1 MKKWKGLLWGVLY
14 GLAARAIFSLELSE
28 NPILPTSGLM
38 SLSFLFVVPFVIG
51 LICAYYNDTV
61 TKAFKIVGIL
71 MPLFSI
77 IGMVL
82 VSVVFGWEGIICALI
97 GLPVFAIMSLIG
109 GFIGVNLF
117 IRNKDKMMVSFILLL
132 PFFIAPVERYFGL
145 DEKIFTE
152 KTSIIIKADEGTV
165 WRNITRVKTISEAEN
180 RISLFQVLGFPRP
193 IRAELDTIAVGG
205 IRKAIFDRGL
215 FFTETVTEAAPLKV
229 LKFTIKADPE
239 STPPTA
245 LDKHVMVGGKF
256 FDIMEGKYQIEKI
269 SDGNIN
275 LHLTSRFRLSTSFN
289 FYAGLWSKLIM
300 RDIQKNI
307 LQIIKDR
314 SERVS
319 SPSTS
324 DSSNKKPTLI

>member
-1 MKKWKGLLWGVLY
+1 MKKWNGLLWGVLY
-14 GLAARAIFSLELSE
+14 GLTARAIFALELTG

-51 LICAYYNDTV
+51 LISAYYNDTV
-61 TKAFKIVGIL
+61 TKAMKIVGIL

-77 IGMVL
+77 LGLFL

-117 IRNKDKMMVSFILLL
+117 KRNKDKVMVSLLL
-132 PFFIAPVERYFGL
+132 FLPLFVAPLEQYFGL
-145 DEKIFTE
+145 DEKLFTE
-152 KTSIIIKADEGTV
+152 ETCIAIKASDYEV
-165 WRNITRVKTISEAEN
+165 WKNITRVKTITESEN
-180 RISLFQVLGFPRP
+180 RISLFQILGFPRP
-193 IRAELDTIAVGG
+193 IRAELDTVAIGG
-205 IRKAIFDRGL
+205 VRKAVFDRGL
-215 FFTETVTEAAPLKV
+215 FFTETVTEATPLKV
-229 LKFTIKADPE
+229 LRFTIKADPE

-256 FDIMEGKYQIEKI
+256 FDIMEGRYEIEKL

-275 LHLTSRFRLSTSFN
+275 LRLTSRFRLSTSFN

-307 LQIIKDR
+307 LLIIKNR
-314 SERVS
+314 SEKL
-319 SPSTS
+319 
-324 DSSNKKPTLI
+324 SN